1 MALQTKTISANGSRG
16 HHKFTLSVTEN
27 NTSVNNNTS
36 YLSWKLVLAPIETSW
51 NWNHQNTPA
60 VSYSVTINGT
70 TYSGTVMSYDGY
82 STVTVDSGTMTVAH
96 NDDGSKSI
104 NYSFSVTSTNYN
116 YLPGSAS
123 ASGSMALTYIARASQ
138 PSCITWPEHTQNV
151 GEFGDEISIHMNR
164 KSSSFTHTVRYQ
176 FGSLSGTIATGVTTG
191 TTWVIPLS
199 FMSLIPTSTS
209 GSGTIYVDTYNGAS
223 KVGTK
228 WCGFTAKV
236 PASVKPTCSI
246 QVLDATNIKDTYG
259 NLVKGLSRLYVKTTG
274 TQAYSSPIASYNVS
288 ANGVRYTAAEI
299 TTGYLGSSGTI
310 TVKATVTDSRG
321 RVSAQ
326 ASASFPVLDYAKP
339 VVSALAVRRCNADG
353 TLNNRGEYVK
363 ATFSAAI
370 AALNNKN
377 GAAYKLRYKKT
388 SEADSAWKTVSLTSY
403 TNKYTVTGAEYVFAA
418 DSGSAYNV
426 ELIATDNFYT
436 DTYSTTASTAFT
448 LVHYNT
454 KGDGLSFGEV
464 DDESGTI
471 TNALALKQKGNRYA
485 YQAGAFNGDK
495 GYTALAVISIKELNA
510 NAPIT
515 FVLNKRG
522 MDCPMTCHI
531 RFVSSSSTTDPAL
544 DSFVYEGDNYGA
556 FLVKT
561 STSTWMLYVDN
572 TGGWS
577 NPCVLDWYTSKNNG
591 TRIAVTFPDEQI
603 ASLPDPFYRATPM
616 VTQSI
621 LDCFMPVGYILLLYS
636 HADPNTMYPGTTWV
650 RIQNAFLWAIDGD
663 GGIGVT
669 GGEKTVKLTTAQM
682 PKHNHGGTYTN
693 AGSATKTH
701 AWLASGGSAM
711 AYDTVDAGGGEAHN
725 NMPPYVQVSV
735 WRRTV

>member
-1 MALQTKTISANGSRG
+1 M
-16 HHKFTLSVTEN
+16 
-27 NTSVNNNTS
+27 
-36 YLSWKLVLAPIETSW
+36 
-51 NWNHQNTPA
+51 
-60 VSYSVTINGT
+60 
-70 TYSGTVMSYDGY
+70 
-82 STVTVDSGTMTVAH
+82 
-96 NDDGSKSI
+96 
-104 NYSFSVTSTNYN
+104 NYN

-138 PSCITWPEHTQNV
+138 PSLITWPEHTQNV
-151 GEFGDEISIHMNR
+151 GEFGDEIAIHMNR
-164 KSSSFTHTVRYQ
+164 QSPSFTHTVRYQ

-199 FMSLIPTSTS
+199 FMSLLPASTS
-209 GSGTIYVDTYNGAS
+209 GSGTIYVDTYNGSA

-246 QVLDATNIKDTYG
+246 QVLDATDIQKAYG
-259 NLVKGLSRLYVKTTG
+259 SLVKGLSRLYVKTTG
-274 TQAYSSPIASYNVS
+274 KGAYSSNITSYNVN

-299 TTGYLGSSGTI
+299 TTGFLGSAGTI

-321 RVSAQ
+321 RVSTQ
-326 ASASFPVLDYAKP
+326 ASASFPVLDYTKP
-339 VVSALAVRRCNADG
+339 TVSALAVRRCNADG

-370 AALNNKN
+370 TALNNKN

-388 SEADSAWKTVSLTSY
+388 SESAWKTVSLSDY
-403 TNKYTVTGAEYVFAA
+403 TNVYKVTNAEYVFAA

-426 ELIATDNFYT
+426 EVIATDNFYT

-464 DDESGTI
+464 DDESGTM
-471 TNALALKQKGNRYA
+471 TNALVLKQKGNRYA
-485 YQAGAFNGDK
+485 YQANAFNGDK
-495 GYTALAVISIKELNA
+495 GYTALAVINIKELNA

-522 MDCPMTCHI
+522 TDCPMTCHI

-561 STSTWMLYVDN
+561 STSTWTLYVDN

-693 AGSATKTH
+693 AGDATKTH

-711 AYDTVDAGGGEAHN
+711 AYDTVDSGGGEAHN

>member
-16 HHKFTLSVTEN
+16 HHKFTLSVTET

-36 YLSWKLVLAPIETSW
+36 YLSWKFTLAPIETSW
-51 NWNHQNTPA
+51 NWSHQNTPA

-96 NDDGSKSI
+96 NSDGSKSI

-138 PSCITWPEHTQNV
+138 PSLITWPEHTQNV
-151 GEFGDEISIHMNR
+151 GEFGDEIAIHMNR
-164 KSSSFTHTVRYQ
+164 QSPSFTHTVRYQ

-199 FMSLIPTSTS
+199 FMSLLPSSTS
-209 GSGTIYVDTYNGAS
+209 GSGTIYVDTYNGSA

-246 QVLDATNIKDTYG
+246 QVLDATDIQKTYG
-259 NLVKGLSRLYVKTTG
+259 SLVKGLSRLYVKTTG
-274 TQAYSSPIASYNVS
+274 KGAYSSNITSYNVN
-288 ANGVRYTAAEI
+288 ANGVRYTVAEI
-299 TTGYLGSSGTI
+299 TTGFLGSAGTI

-321 RVSAQ
+321 RVSTQ

-339 VVSALAVRRCNADG
+339 TVSALAVRRCNADG

-370 AALNNKN
+370 TALNNKN

-388 SEADSAWKTVSLTSY
+388 SESAWKTVSLSDY
-403 TNKYTVTGAEYVFAA
+403 TNVYKVTNAEYIFAA

-426 ELIATDNFYT
+426 EVIATDNFYT

-464 DDESGTI
+464 DDESGTM

-485 YQAGAFNGDK
+485 YQANAFNGDK
-495 GYTALAVISIKELNA
+495 GYTALAVINIKELNA

-561 STSTWMLYVDN
+561 STSTWTLYVDN

-577 NPCVLDWYTSKNNG
+577 NPCVLDWHTSKNNG

-701 AWLASGGSAM
+701 SWLASGGSAM

>member
-36 YLSWKLVLAPIETSW
+36 YLSWKFVLAPIETSW

-485 YQAGAFNGDK
+485 YQANSFSGDK

-561 STSTWMLYVDN
+561 STSTWTLYVDN

-650 RIQNAFLWAIDGD
+650 RIQNAFLWAVDDSGA
-663 GGIGVT
+663 IGQT
-669 GGEKTVKLTTAQM
+669 GGAKEVTLTTEQIPA
-682 PKHNHGGTYTN
+682 HSHGSVYSQHADGTKDKAWYTTT
-693 AGSATKTH
+693 GTSV
-701 AWLASGGSAM
+701 
-711 AYDTVDAGGGEAHN
+711 AYGAVSTGGGKAHN

-735 WRRTV
+735 WRRTA

>member
-485 YQAGAFNGDK
+485 YQANSFSGDK

-510 NAPIT
+510 NSPIT

-531 RFVSSSSTTDPAL
+531 RFISSSSTTDPAL

-561 STSTWMLYVDN
+561 STSTWTLYVDN

-735 WRRTV
+735 WRRTA

>member
-36 YLSWKLVLAPIETSW
+36 YLSWKFVLAPIETSW

-259 NLVKGLSRLYVKTTG
+259 RLVKGLSRLYVKTTG
-274 TQAYSSPIASYNVS
+274 AQAYSSPIASYNVS

-515 FVLNKRG
+515 FVLNNRG

-561 STSTWMLYVDN
+561 STSTWTLYVDN

-650 RIQNAFLWAIDGD
+650 RIQNAFLWAVDDSGA
-663 GGIGVT
+663 IGQT
-669 GGEKTVKLTTAQM
+669 GGAKEVTLTTEQLPA
-682 PKHNHGGTYTN
+682 HSHGSVYSQHADGTKDKAWYTTT
-693 AGSATKTH
+693 GTSV
-701 AWLASGGSAM
+701 
-711 AYDTVDAGGGEAHN
+711 AYGAVLTGGGKAHN
-725 NMPPYVQVSV
+725 NMPPYGQVSV
-735 WRRTV
+735 WRRTA